1 MKYIQI
7 IATALRLFPF
17 HVLGLMTLVI
27 VLTSS
32 LMAIAPHHAAYPF
45 GHSASTTLVIWYS
58 KGGTLQKFWQAEIDG
73 EAREEYVEV
82 RGRCASACTVVL
94 HNPHVCIAAGGSF
107 MFHRAW
113 EIAHDGEEATPNP
126 EATAVV
132 FSIYPEGVQE
142 WITARGGLTDFP
154 LIMTAQDAWLA
165 GVERCR

>member
-7 IATALRLFPF
+7 IAVAIRLFPLQALLMAMVTGVF
-17 HVLGLMTLVI
+17 VLGTYADVRH
-27 VLTSS
+27 TT
-32 LMAIAPHHAAYPF
+32 YPF

-58 KGGTLQKFWQAEIDG
+58 PGGILQDFWQAETKG

-107 MFHRAW
+107 MFHQAW
-113 EIAHDGEEATPNP
+113 EIAHDGEEPHANP

-132 FSIYPEGVQE
+132 FSTYPKGVRD
-142 WITARGGLTDFP
+142 WIIERGGLTDSP
-154 LIMTAQDAWLA
+154 LIMTAREAWSA